1 MSGEILSNRLVLL
14 MTGNKIIL
22 DGGCEGRCDG

>member
-1 MSGEILSNRLVLL
+1 

-22 DGGCEGRCDG
+22 YINEGVALCEY

>member
-1 MSGEILSNRLVLL
+1 

-22 DGGCEGRCDG
+22 QTLSE